1 MKRYLSFCIRLLN
14 HHVLERKDFLE
25 SKKKSS
31 KNKESTLLCFTR
43 DLVGKRDSVESTTM
57 DSINLR
63 DSCQPSPSLIVKL
76 NFESSSILYFTFK
89 NWSFLNLLES
99 WENSL
104 IFFSTKAIEVRQISD
119 LTSYVTSIIVNSW
132 SLNYRQNVFPHSL
145 QESYCVNTL
154 SQANCARAKGLSP
167 LWSFLLRLSLV
178 DRAESLFLDENRTPR
193 VSFQFTSYGS
203 DHTQI
208 HTRAQLG
215 LFNAFEFSSPVKAAA
230 RRETIGRN
238 AFHRFQLLEYPL
250 LLRAGE
256 FAQSAG

>member
-1 MKRYLSFCIRLLN
+1 
-14 HHVLERKDFLE
+14 
-25 SKKKSS
+25 
-31 KNKESTLLCFTR
+31 
-43 DLVGKRDSVESTTM
+43 M
-57 DSINLR
+57 DSINLW
-63 DSCQPSPSLIVKL
+63 DSCQPSPIYPSLIVKL

-89 NWSFLNLLES
+89 NWSFLDLLES
-99 WENSL
+99 LKNSL
-104 IFFSTKAIEVRQISD
+104 IFFSTKVIEVRQISD

-178 DRAESLFLDENRTPR
+178 DRAESLFLDENRSTNPPR
-193 VSFQFTSYGS
+193 FFPIYLLRVWS
-203 DHTQI
+203 HTNTHARTACSLQRFWI
-208 HTRAQLG
+208 LI
-215 LFNAFEFSSPVKAAA
+215 PVKAAA

-250 LLRAGE
+250 PLRAGE